1 MSSSSP
7 ISTLTPTRA
16 NHAINPVTNDA
27 HRWRESRRL
36 AQDSPPRD
44 LSDWLFNQDSLT
56 KRLVAA
62 SAGEFQVQVL
72 AQGFARPRPSE
83 QRALNLPE
91 RQVALI
97 RTVLLLGCGQPW
109 VFARSI
115 IPLTTLRG
123 PYRFLRHLGSQPLGE
138 LLFSDPTMR
147 RGDFELLRCKAD
159 ELDDTAS
166 ALPVPGPDEIL
177 WGRRSVFYLN
187 HKPLLVGEIFL
198 PGFTP
203 LLLSS
208 QAVTRS

>member
-1 MSSSSP
+1 MSSSP
-7 ISTLTPTRA
+7 ISTPPLARA
-16 NHAINPVTNDA
+16 K
-27 HRWRESRRL
+27 
-36 AQDSPPRD
+36 DSPPRA

-83 QRALNLPE
+83 QRALNLPK

-138 LLFSDPTMR
+138 LLFNDPTMQ
-147 RGDFELLRCKAD
+147 RGDFELLRCNAA
-159 ELDDTAS
+159 ELDGTAG
-166 ALPVPGPDEIL
+166 ALPDPDEIL

-198 PGFTP
+198 PEFAP
-203 LLLSS
+203 LPPSS
-208 QAVTRS
+208 QTVTRS